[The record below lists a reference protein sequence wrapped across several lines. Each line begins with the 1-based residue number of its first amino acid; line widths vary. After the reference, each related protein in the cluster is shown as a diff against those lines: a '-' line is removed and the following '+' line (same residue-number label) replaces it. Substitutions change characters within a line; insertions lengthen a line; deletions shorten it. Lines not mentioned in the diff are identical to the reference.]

1 LVAPIPR
8 PAKVGIDEVAIFC
21 GRDRPIV
28 PAPLVTVIWLEVPVI
43 LATVYPVPLPM
54 SKVPLAGLVV
64 PIPVPPLDRGS
75 RPVQP
80 RVNTLLDILPVT
92 LESLDTDRGT
102 LEPTPIEVEPP
113 RDTEPPPVRPVPAV
127 MVREE
132 LASSVLPI
140 SPLGRDTV
148 PEETVRPVLNVPT
161 PTTSRAVDGEVV
173 PTPTLPR
180 VVMLLVLVDGQ
191 RVVPDLVQNPRV
203 PDEGIDVVRLLLASV
218 YTAEE
223 EAREDILTKLEKVA
237 VEPTPRVPEADI
249 LAKEEEPVEV
259 IAPEEI
265 VPILSRLPEES
276 IL

>member
-1 LVAPIPR
+1 
-8 PAKVGIDEVAIFC
+8 
-21 GRDRPIV
+21 
-28 PAPLVTVIWLEVPVI
+28 
-43 LATVYPVPLPM
+43 
-54 SKVPLAGLVV
+54 
-64 PIPVPPLDRGS
+64 
-75 RPVQP
+75 
-80 RVNTLLDILPVT
+80 
-92 LESLDTDRGT
+92 
-102 LEPTPIEVEPP
+102 
-113 RDTEPPPVRPVPAV
+113 
-127 MVREE
+127 
-132 LASSVLPI
+132 
-140 SPLGRDTV
+140 
-148 PEETVRPVLNVPT
+148 
-161 PTTSRAVDGEVV
+161 
-173 PTPTLPR
+173 
-180 VVMLLVLVDGQ
+180 MLLVLVDGQ